1 MMSEQIKAFAKY
13 LLVQKGLGKIT
24 IYGYCNSIKRV
35 LRSLDNL
42 SPNNKD
48 IYDYIEWMHSKEYS
62 YSHIVN
68 TSLAIESYM
77 KHIGKYVKIG
87 RPRKPKT
94 IVKNTLTEAQIV
106 FLIANT
112 KNIREKAMITLLA
125 YSGIRNKE
133 FCNLKVQDIDLG
145 NNILRVISGKNKK
158 DYVVCI
164 SGECSNILSNYLKE
178 YSRPSD
184 EYLFTSLVR
193 KTRYSEWSL
202 RKLIKILAKRA
213 GINKRVYPHL
223 IRHSLA
229 SNLLKRGANIV
240 TIQKQLG
247 HSRIDSTMIYL
258 RSFPLQVQAEYNLFV
273 PSYL

>member
-1 MMSEQIKAFAKY
+1 MSEQIKAFAKY

-24 IYGYCNSIKRV
+24 IHGYCNSIKRV

-42 SPNNKD
+42 SPNDKD

-77 KHIGKYVKIG
+77 KYIGKYVKIG

-94 IVKNTLTEAQIV
+94 IVKNVLTEAQIV
-106 FLIANT
+106 LLIAAT
-112 KNIREKAMITLLA
+112 KNIREKAMVTLLA
-125 YSGIRNKE
+125 YSGIRNKS
-133 FCNLKVQDIDLG
+133 FCDLKVQDIDLG
-145 NNILRVISGKNKK
+145 NNVLKILGSKNKK

-178 YSRPSD
+178 YPRLSD
-184 EYLFTSLVR
+184 EYLFTSIIQ

-202 RKLIKILAKRA
+202 RKLIKILTKRA
-213 GINKRVYPHL
+213 EINKRVYPHL